1 MLRKIAAS
9 ASLSVLTAGTKK
21 GPWKCVQTE
30 HISTVL
36 LDDSAVIFKDA
47 EGKTYVKN
55 QTDRGVV
62 VGADH
67 GAHRGE
73 PVPKDRV

>member
-9 ASLSVLTAGTKK
+9 ASLSVRTAGTKK
-21 GPWKCVQTE
+21 GPWKCAPSE

-36 LDDSAVIFKDA
+36 LDDSAVVVKDA
-47 EGKTYVKN
+47 EGGKICVKN

-73 PVPKDRV
+73 PVPKD